1 MSPLVRLGLLALLV
15 AAAGCNRTGP
25 EIPKDVK
32 DSAGTAE
39 SRDGIDTV
47 TIDPN
52 TAFVGSAVDANGD
65 IATPQREFA
74 VGDTVYISV
83 PSKGRRMG
91 SPVEVFW
98 FHDDGKSRK
107 DERKAIQGAFTV
119 FELQAADP
127 GTYNTEVDVDG
138 RPVALVEFVVR

>member
-1 MSPLVRLGLLALLV
+1 MTPFARLGLLAILV
-15 AAAGCNRTGP
+15 ATAGCNVSGP
-25 EIPKDVK
+25 DIPKAVDGK
-32 DSAGTAE
+32 DQAAE
-39 SRDGIDTV
+39 SREGIDTV

-52 TAFVGSAVDANGD
+52 AAFVGSAVDVNGD

-83 PSKGRRMG
+83 PSKGHRVG

-107 DERKAIQGAFTV
+107 DDRKAIQGAFTA

-127 GTYNTEVDVDG
+127 GTYNTEVDING

>member
-1 MSPLVRLGLLALLV
+1 
-15 AAAGCNRTGP
+15 
-25 EIPKDVK
+25 
-32 DSAGTAE
+32 
-39 SRDGIDTV
+39 
-47 TIDPN
+47 
-52 TAFVGSAVDANGD
+52 
-65 IATPQREFA
+65 
-74 VGDTVYISV
+74 
-83 PSKGRRMG
+83 
-91 SPVEVFW
+91 VFW

>member
-1 MSPLVRLGLLALLV
+1 MTPFARLGLLALAL

-25 EIPKDVK
+25 DIPKAMDEE
-32 DSAGTAE
+32 SGTAAARE
-39 SRDGIDTV
+39 GVDTV

-52 TAFVGSAVDANGD
+52 AAFVGSAVDANGN

-107 DERKAIQGAFTV
+107 DERKVIQGAYTV
-119 FELQAADP
+119 FELQPADP
-127 GTYNTEVDVDG
+127 GTYNPEVDIDG
-138 RPVALVEFVVR
+138 RPVGLVEFVVR